1 VGADVFQEALDT
13 FSPANGRLQHFVIG
27 GREVTLN
34 LAKNPAGLNQN
45 ISLMLAD
52 SRPKALFCIINDE
65 PNDGRDVSWLWD
77 VDFERLA
84 ARPELRLVMAGGHRA
99 HDLQVR
105 FKYAGIDAP
114 VVPDVGEAL
123 ARAAELGPDEPLYV
137 LTNYSALRPTQV
149 ELERKERHDG

>member
-1 VGADVFQEALDT
+1 L
-13 FSPANGRLQHFVIG
+13 
-27 GREVTLN
+27 LN
-34 LAKNPAGLNQN
+34 LAKNPTGFNQN
-45 ISLMLAD
+45 LRIILAD
-52 SRPKALFCIINDE
+52 PAPKAVAFFINDKE
-65 PNDGRDVSWLWD
+65 ADGHDVSWLWD

-105 FKYAGIDAP
+105 FKYAGIEAP